1 MKKENL
7 TISEIQDLVKK
18 VISEKSE
25 PKKELRDAYE
35 KLKKVRKELKERGK
49 NNSDLKKYKTTMR
62 ELADEIE
69 EMEDEE
75 KVEMEEGA
83 NDEVI
88 EKNEQSE
95 GYGTFKG
102 LGMNENRRVIKLKES
117 DLKRVIQRVVKES
130 GKFTSKKKVKQL
142 KEQDSV
148 KVYGMD
154 YILRMYDKVVADN
167 IINSLEEGI
176 DLVDQE
182 DNFSFYKIPKYIID
196 NRIPTALKNGREYIS
211 DELNRMPEYPVVN
224 ESKKKSLTEAPEK
237 DTYWVISKAD
247 RENLLKMG
255 GEAEVIG
262 KSATNDFSK
271 YCR

>member
-75 KVEMEEGA
+75 KVEMQEGA

-148 KVYGMD
+148 KVY
-154 YILRMYDKVVADN
+154 
-167 IINSLEEGI
+167 
-176 DLVDQE
+176 
-182 DNFSFYKIPKYIID
+182 
-196 NRIPTALKNGREYIS
+196 
-211 DELNRMPEYPVVN
+211 
-224 ESKKKSLTEAPEK
+224 
-237 DTYWVISKAD
+237 
-247 RENLLKMG
+247 
-255 GEAEVIG
+255 
-262 KSATNDFSK
+262 
-271 YCR
+271 

>member
-7 TISEIQDLVKK
+7 TISEIQNLVKK
-18 VISEKSE
+18 IISEKSE

-69 EMEDEE
+69 EMEDDE
-75 KVEMEEGA
+75 KVEMDGVA
-83 NDEVI
+83 NDDVV

-102 LGMNENRRVIKLKES
+102 LGMNENRKTVKLKES

-130 GKFTSKKKVKQL
+130 SKFTSKKKVKSL
-142 KEQDSV
+142 K
-148 KVYGMD
+148 
-154 YILRMYDKVVADN
+154 
-167 IINSLEEGI
+167 
-176 DLVDQE
+176 
-182 DNFSFYKIPKYIID
+182 
-196 NRIPTALKNGREYIS
+196 
-211 DELNRMPEYPVVN
+211 
-224 ESKKKSLTEAPEK
+224 EAPEK

>member
-130 GKFTSKKKVKQL
+130 GKFTSKRKVKPL

-154 YILRMYDKVVADN
+154 YILDMYDKVVADN